1 MSSKESWRTVPLA
14 HAVMQCLE
22 MRDGIVLD
30 SDLKGLLEKMQVD
43 WTSKELNGTLL
54 HLEISGLIHVK
65 EIKKGTRKIMK
76 IEPDQ
81 SFLAVGED

>member
-1 MSSKESWRTVPLA
+1 MASREIWRTTPLS

-30 SDLKGLLEKMQVD
+30 SDLKSLLEKMQVE
-43 WTSKELNGTLL
+43 WSHQELNSTLM

-65 EIKKGTRKIMK
+65 EIKKGTIKIMK
-76 IEPDQ
+76 IEANQ

>member
-1 MSSKESWRTVPLA
+1 
-14 HAVMQCLE
+14 MQCLE

-43 WTSKELNGTLL
+43 WNSKELNGTLL

-76 IEPDQ
+76 IEADQ

>member
-1 MSSKESWRTVPLA
+1 MSSKDIWRTTPLA
-14 HAVMQCLE
+14 HAIMQCLE

-30 SDLKGLLEKMQVD
+30 SDLKGLLEKMQIN
-43 WTSKELNGTLL
+43 WNQKELITTLL

-65 EIKKGTRKIMK
+65 QIKKGTMKIMK

-81 SFLAVGED
+81 TFLAVGED

>member
-1 MSSKESWRTVPLA
+1 MTSKESWRTIPLS
-14 HAVMQCLE
+14 HAIMQCLE

-30 SDLKGLLEKMQVD
+30 SDLKSLLEKLQVD
-43 WTSKELNGTLL
+43 WNHRDLNSTLL

-65 EIKKGTRKIMK
+65 EIKKGTKKIMR
-76 IEPDQ
+76 IEPNQ